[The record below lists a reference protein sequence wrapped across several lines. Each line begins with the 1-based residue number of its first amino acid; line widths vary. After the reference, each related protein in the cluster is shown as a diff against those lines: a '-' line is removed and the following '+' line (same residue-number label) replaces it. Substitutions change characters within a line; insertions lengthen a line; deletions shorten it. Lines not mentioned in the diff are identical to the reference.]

1 MSQPEAQSEAPN
13 LPEPARVT
21 AEMPMP
27 GNEAQIE
34 LIDAVSRSKSLY
46 ELYLRLPRLADDL
59 ENNQVLKDNE
69 FDIVN
74 TVRSLRRDASWPM
87 CELLHSMSPKV
98 IKSIIQGTVAYDSH
112 PKQSEGRSLI
122 NSDFPC
128 FETPV
133 KGRDPPIPGVYVI
146 ALYRQFTGHRG
157 EFLNIAEMKMLI
169 EDMEEYVKGYR
180 VHAKLRADIRAG
192 IRRSESDL
200 SPDDQLAVRLV
211 RGVDFYAAHKPSTM
225 SNTAP
230 PLFIK
235 DDGDAAEIEALVR
248 TYRAMCRPDLDPT
261 EQVRMKQSP
270 LVKGIN
276 KPLGLTI
283 SIFRRQ
289 RVPVELAVKV
299 VLRTWQS
306 DQLPMAE
313 QLIMTLAGSL
323 VYQRGFNA
331 TEGGGTGYK
340 TVGSGESLKTNMEY
354 VMSRV
359 GFIRDNFGNTVNEL
373 EARKRFLDALV
384 EIDDE
389 LTEIIETMTHCKRQ
403 LESLPSMNWDERVR
417 ELRELLATLKQ
428 DLDDRREAS
437 KFWKLILEIQ
447 RIGVDAMGESITLST
462 RYRSSVDGIAK
473 KLHALEL
480 DQVGEVYFE
489 FLCDEA
495 VWMKTYHHRSKF
507 GLAPEWPFKEKPGRH
522 DLSLGPSVHYRQWR
536 LDNGLPVPSE
546 TVAEAE
552 APGRRT
558 GVAHEKYE
566 AQMRRIQTAALS
578 ATDEVQ
584 RLSPVILLD
593 EPLVLIPDF
602 RANKAMPWIKPFP
615 SMDTRK
621 AIWEDLLDFNRL
633 VLSEDRAVYNEV
645 ERLVSPI
652 LTIAWRIVFGKP
664 VSLIVGVDPKFD
676 NFSASPFVRLE
687 VRRLWQ
693 YVCHWVLFATKGHRT
708 TLSDHIAL
716 LLAKEKLGLPM
727 GMGDLEGLA
736 SAHFEAI
743 NNLADSERNAR
754 VQHEAEEQLTPE
766 LHAIL
771 QQPLPVARE
780 YLGIWVRLDMP
791 NADMRLNFALKYWIR
806 FAVRSG
812 KGVEDMLT
820 WRATLSKELEE
831 ETQRGSE

>member
-1 MSQPEAQSEAPN
+1 MSKPEAQSEAPN

-27 GNEAQIE
+27 GNEAQME
-34 LIDAVSRSKSLY
+34 LIDAVSRGNSLY

-122 NSDFPC
+122 NSEFPC

-146 ALYRQFTGHRG
+146 ALYRQFTSHRG

-200 SPDDQLAVRLV
+200 SRDDLLAVRLV
-211 RGVDFYAAHKPSTM
+211 RGVDFYAAYKPSTM
-225 SNTAP
+225 SDTAP

-261 EQVRMKQSP
+261 ERVRMRQSP
-270 LVKGIN
+270 LYVGCSNNLGDRTHRYTQTSVKGIN

-289 RVPVELAVKV
+289 HVPVELAVKV
-299 VLRTWQS
+299 VLRTWQT

-323 VYQRGFNA
+323 VYQHGFNA

-373 EARKRFLDALV
+373 EARKRFLDSLV

-403 LESLPSMNWDERVR
+403 LESLPNMNWDERVQ
-417 ELRELLATLKQ
+417 ELRELLASLKQ

-447 RIGVDAMGESITLST
+447 RIGVDAMGESI
-462 RYRSSVDGIAK
+462 
-473 KLHALEL
+473 
-480 DQVGEVYFE
+480 
-489 FLCDEA
+489 
-495 VWMKTYHHRSKF
+495 
-507 GLAPEWPFKEKPGRH
+507 
-522 DLSLGPSVHYRQWR
+522 
-536 LDNGLPVPSE
+536 
-546 TVAEAE
+546 
-552 APGRRT
+552 
-558 GVAHEKYE
+558 
-566 AQMRRIQTAALS
+566 
-578 ATDEVQ
+578 
-584 RLSPVILLD
+584 
-593 EPLVLIPDF
+593 
-602 RANKAMPWIKPFP
+602 
-615 SMDTRK
+615 
-621 AIWEDLLDFNRL
+621 
-633 VLSEDRAVYNEV
+633 
-645 ERLVSPI
+645 VSI
-652 LTIAWRIVFGKP
+652 
-664 VSLIVGVDPKFD
+664 
-676 NFSASPFVRLE
+676 
-687 VRRLWQ
+687 
-693 YVCHWVLFATKGHRT
+693 
-708 TLSDHIAL
+708 
-716 LLAKEKLGLPM
+716 
-727 GMGDLEGLA
+727 
-736 SAHFEAI
+736 
-743 NNLADSERNAR
+743 
-754 VQHEAEEQLTPE
+754 
-766 LHAIL
+766 
-771 QQPLPVARE
+771 
-780 YLGIWVRLDMP
+780 
-791 NADMRLNFALKYWIR
+791 
-806 FAVRSG
+806 
-812 KGVEDMLT
+812 
-820 WRATLSKELEE
+820 
-831 ETQRGSE
+831 